1 MSDNSQAQELAKQM
15 VIRCPKG
22 YWIVED
28 HYSNTVY
35 YKNQTPPHD
44 TIPTEYAINHVL
56 IAHQDFRPECLTY
69 HIAFDKHDPAN
80 KDGKRR
86 HYSPVG

>member
-1 MSDNSQAQELAKQM
+1 MSDDSQGQELAKQM
-15 VIRCPKG
+15 VARCPKC

-35 YKNQTPPHD
+35 YKNQKTPYD
-44 TIPTEYAINHVL
+44 TILTDYAINYVL
-56 IAHQDFRPECLTY
+56 IAHQDFGPECLTF

-80 KDGKRR
+80 KDSKRR
-86 HYSPVG
+86 HYSPVL

>member
-15 VIRCPKG
+15 VTRCPKG

-28 HYSNTVY
+28 HYTNTVY
-35 YKNQTPPHD
+35 YKNQKSPHD
-44 TIPTEYAINHVL
+44 TIQTDYAINHVL
-56 IAHQDFRPECLTY
+56 IAHQTFAPECTS

-80 KDGKRR
+80 KDSKIR
-86 HYSPVG
+86 HYSPVL

>member
-1 MSDNSQAQELAKQM
+1 MDDAQAQELAKQM
-15 VIRCPKG
+15 VVGCPKG

-35 YKNQTPPHD
+35 YKNQSLPHD

-56 IAHQDFRPECLTY
+56 IAHQVFTPECLKY
-69 HIAFDKHDPAN
+69 HIAFDKHDKAN
-80 KDGKRR
+80 EDRKIR
-86 HYSPVG
+86 HYSPVS